1 MRLAELL
8 KKHRPRL
15 EAPAFLRYIGPGL
28 LVTVGFIDPGNWAS
42 NIAAGA
48 SHGYTL
54 LWMVTLATVMLI
66 VLQHNVAH
74 LGIATGL
81 CLSEAATKHMRPAAS
96 RLVLS
101 SAVLAAVSTAMAEI
115 LGAAIGLAML
125 FPWLPLR
132 AAAVLVLGVVLALLF
147 SNSYPRLEK
156 WIIAFVS
163 LIGLSFLFELTMVD
177 VSWGKAA
184 AAWVVP
190 AIPAGSL
197 PIVMAVL
204 GAVVMPHNIF
214 LHSEVIQSRQWNL
227 GEEKVIRRQLKYE
240 FADTLVSMVVG
251 WGINSA
257 MILVAA
263 AAFFGRAPVTELGQ
277 AQKMLG
283 PLVGPAAA
291 VVFAL
296 ALLLSGLSSSI
307 TAGMSGAT
315 IFAGIFGE
323 SYDIKD
329 LHSRIGAAGT
339 LVAATAVIFLI
350 GDPFRGLVV
359 SQMLLSMQLPFTIVT
374 QIRLTSSPKVM
385 GKYANGTG
393 LKVLLWTVAAVVI
406 GLNVLLPDLQTL
418 IIGSSSPYSWEY
430 PDP

>member
-1 MRLAELL
+1 MTLAGLFE
-8 KKHRPRL
+8 KHRPRR
-15 EAPAFLRYIGPGL
+15 EALAFLRYIGPGL

-48 SHGYTL
+48 SHGYAL
-54 LWMVTLATVMLI
+54 LWMVTLATIILVI
-66 VLQHNVAH
+66 LQHNVAH

-96 RLVLS
+96 RFVLG
-101 SAVLAAVSTAMAEI
+101 SALLAAVSTGLAEI
-115 LGAAIGLAML
+115 LGAAIGLRML
-125 FPWLPLR
+125 FPWLPLW
-132 AAAVLVLGVVLALLF
+132 AAAVLALGTALALLF
-147 SNSYPRLEK
+147 SSSYPRLEK
-156 WIIAFVS
+156 WIISFVS
-163 LIGLSFLFELTMVD
+163 LIGLSFLFELALVD
-177 VSWGKAA
+177 VSWRTAA
-184 AAWVVP
+184 VAWVVP
-190 AIPAGSL
+190 SFPVGSM
-197 PIVMAVL
+197 PIIMAVL

-227 GEEKVIRRQLKYE
+227 GDESVIRRQLKYE

-263 AAFFGRAPVTELGQ
+263 AAFFGRARVTELGQ
-277 AQKMLG
+277 AQSMLG
-283 PLVGPAAA
+283 PLAGPAAA

-296 ALLLSGLSSSI
+296 ALLLAGISSSL

-339 LVAATAVIFLI
+339 LIAATAAIFLI

-374 QIRLTSSPKVM
+374 QIRLTSSSDVM
-385 GKYANGTG
+385 GKFANGTA
-393 LKVLLWTVAAVVI
+393 LKVILWTVAAVVI
-406 GLNVLLPDLQTL
+406 GLNILLLKAL
-418 IIGSSSPYSWEY
+418 ISG
-430 PDP
+430 

>member
-1 MRLAELL
+1 L
-8 KKHRPRL
+8 KRHRTRL
-15 EAPAFLRYIGPGL
+15 EALTFLRYIGPGL

-48 SHGYTL
+48 SHGYAL

-66 VLQHNVAH
+66 ILQHNVAH

-96 RLVLS
+96 RVVLS

-115 LGAAIGLAML
+115 LGAAIGLHML

-132 AAAVLVLGVVLALLF
+132 VAAVLVLGVVLALLF

-190 AIPAGSL
+190 SFPAGSL
-197 PIVMAVL
+197 PIIMAVL

-227 GEEKVIRRQLKYE
+227 GDESLIRRQLKYE

-296 ALLLSGLSSSI
+296 ALLLAGLASSI
-307 TAGMSGAT
+307 TAGMAGAS

-323 SYDIKD
+323 TYDIKD

-374 QIRLTSSPKVM
+374 QIRLTSSQKVM
-385 GKYANGTG
+385 GKYANGKA
-393 LKVLLWTVAAVVI
+393 LQALLWTVAAVVI
-406 GLNVLLPDLQTL
+406 GLNVLLLKAL
-418 IIGSSSPYSWEY
+418 ILG
-430 PDP
+430 

>member
-1 MRLAELL
+1 MKLAAIL
-8 KKHRPRL
+8 KRHRTRL
-15 EAPAFLRYIGPGL
+15 EALTFLRYIGPGL

-48 SHGYTL
+48 SHGYAL
-54 LWMVTLATVMLI
+54 LWMVTLATVMLV

-81 CLSEAATKHMRPAAS
+81 CLSEAATKYMRPAAS
-96 RLVLS
+96 RCVLS

-115 LGAAIGLAML
+115 LGAAIGLRML

-132 AAAVLVLGVVLALLF
+132 VAAVLVLGGVLALLF
-147 SNSYPRLEK
+147 ANSYPRLEK

-163 LIGLSFLFELTMVD
+163 LIGLSFLFELTLVD
-177 VSWGKAA
+177 ISWGKAA

-190 AIPAGSL
+190 SFPAGSL
-197 PIVMAVL
+197 PVVMAVL

-227 GEEKVIRRQLKYE
+227 GEEAVIRRQLKYE
-240 FADTLVSMVVG
+240 FADTLVSMIVG

-263 AAFFGRAPVTELGQ
+263 AAFFGRAPVTELAQ

-296 ALLLSGLSSSI
+296 ALLLAGLSSSI
-307 TAGMSGAT
+307 TAGMAGAS

-374 QIRLTSSPKVM
+374 QIRLTSSRKVM
-385 GKYANGTG
+385 GKYANGKA
-393 LKVLLWTVAAVVI
+393 LQALLWTVAAVVI
-406 GLNVLLPDLQTL
+406 GLNVLLLKAL
-418 IIGSSSPYSWEY
+418 ILG
-430 PDP
+430 

>member
-1 MRLAELL
+1 MKLAGIL
-8 KKHRPRL
+8 KRHRTRL
-15 EAPAFLRYIGPGL
+15 EALTFLRYIGPGL

-48 SHGYTL
+48 SHGYAL
-54 LWMVTLATVMLI
+54 LWMVTLATVMLVI
-66 VLQHNVAH
+66 LQHNVAH

-81 CLSEAATKHMRPAAS
+81 CLSEAATKHMRPATS
-96 RLVLS
+96 RVVLS
-101 SAVLAAVSTAMAEI
+101 SAVLAAVATAMAEI
-115 LGAAIGLAML
+115 LGAAIGLHML

-132 AAAVLVLGVVLALLF
+132 AAAVLVLGVVLGLLF
-147 SNSYPRLEK
+147 SNSYPRLER

-177 VSWGKAA
+177 VSWGQAA
-184 AAWVVP
+184 VAWVVP
-190 AIPAGSL
+190 SFPAGSV

-227 GEEKVIRRQLKYE
+227 GEEAVIRRQLKYE

-263 AAFFGRAPVTELGQ
+263 AVFFGRAPVTELGQ

-296 ALLLSGLSSSI
+296 ALLLAGLASSI
-307 TAGMSGAT
+307 TAGMAGAS

-323 SYDIKD
+323 PYDIKD
-329 LHSRIGAAGT
+329 LHSRLGAAGT

-374 QIRLTSSPKVM
+374 QIRLTSSPEVM
-385 GKYANGTG
+385 GKYANGKA
-393 LKVLLWTVAAVVI
+393 LQALLWTVAAVVI
-406 GLNVLLPDLQTL
+406 GLNVLLLKALLFT
-418 IIGSSSPYSWEY
+418 
-430 PDP
+430 